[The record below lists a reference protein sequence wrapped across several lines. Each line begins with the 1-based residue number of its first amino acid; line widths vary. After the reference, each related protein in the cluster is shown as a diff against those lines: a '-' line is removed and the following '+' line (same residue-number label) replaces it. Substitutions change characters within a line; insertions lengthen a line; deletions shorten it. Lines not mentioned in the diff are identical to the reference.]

1 MASLK
6 VIRRRISSVRST
18 QQVTK
23 AMKMVSAAKL
33 RRARASVEA
42 SRPYAEKLSTLLAR
56 LAASAGEN
64 AHPFLRE
71 YEQGKSH
78 VVILT
83 SDRGLCGGYNTN
95 LIRKAGDF
103 LNSQEGS
110 DTDITVCGRRGYDHF
125 SKQDLEIAVSHIN
138 RSGGLDL
145 DLAREVAVDVSR
157 RFETSQASAVCL
169 VYSRFHSAISQTPVV
184 ERILPVDA
192 SDQSTPDESREYLYE
207 PDCGSILDS
216 LLPRYVET
224 RIFGAMLEATASEHG
239 SRMTAMDSASR
250 NARDMIDRLTLEM
263 NRARQAAI
271 TKELM
276 EIISG
281 AEALNG

>member
-1 MASLK
+1 
-6 VIRRRISSVRST
+6 
-18 QQVTK
+18 
-23 AMKMVSAAKL
+23 MKMVSAAKL

-56 LAASAGEN
+56 LAAAAGEN

-145 DLAREVAVDVSR
+145 DLAREVAADVSR
-157 RFETSQASAVCL
+157 RFETSQASAVYL